1 MSVISEEVFE
11 EYKRQ
16 LDEDGYAIIK
26 GAVDP
31 DKAEQYAQ
39 RFWDYLENL
48 SKDHKI
54 DRNDTSTWKGG
65 NWMANLHGILKQYN
79 VGHAQFIWDVRDED
93 GIVSFFEQLWETN
106 DLLVS
111 FDGACMIRPTRNG
124 SVSKWAHTDQAP
136 FLNVKENNGPARE
149 VRDFGCVQGLLNL
162 KPCGPNDGGLVVYK
176 GSHKGHQQFF
186 IDKGTMTEEEKKRA
200 GIKKEGPA
208 YWKDYPSNWYKLDHD
223 NEIDAAHLAKYERI
237 KVCCDPGDFLVW
249 SSRTLHYAEAI
260 DTTLNDDPAA
270 HRMCV
275 YVCMLPKKYAT
286 TAELKKKKEALN
298 TLRTTSHWP
307 CIKLSLNPLQPRT
320 YGSDKRVVEDFVA
333 PDEYPVLTDRM
344 KKLAGVESS
353 FQFTPVEK
361 TQATPKKRKSESSAD
376 DKKQKRQMKLF
387 ESK

>member
-1 MSVISEEVFE
+1 
-11 EYKRQ
+11 
-16 LDEDGYAIIK
+16 
-26 GAVDP
+26 
-31 DKAEQYAQ
+31 
-39 RFWDYLENL
+39 
-48 SKDHKI
+48 
-54 DRNDTSTWKGG
+54 
-65 NWMANLHGILKQYN
+65 
-79 VGHAQFIWDVRDED
+79 
-93 GIVSFFEQLWETN
+93 
-106 DLLVS
+106 
-111 FDGACMIRPTRNG
+111 
-124 SVSKWAHTDQAP
+124 
-136 FLNVKENNGPARE
+136 
-149 VRDFGCVQGLLNL
+149 
-162 KPCGPNDGGLVVYK
+162 
-176 GSHKGHQQFF
+176 
-186 IDKGTMTEEEKKRA
+186 
-200 GIKKEGPA
+200 
-208 YWKDYPSNWYKLDHD
+208 
-223 NEIDAAHLAKYERI
+223 
-237 KVCCDPGDFLVW
+237 LVW

-361 TQATPKKRKSESSAD
+361 QQATPKKRKSESSAD